1 MYLNRVI
8 IVGRLGRDP
17 ESRFTN
23 SGDAVT
29 NFSVATTERWKN
41 KDGEQQEKTEWHRV
55 TMFGKVAEI
64 AAQYLKKGSECLVEG
79 KLQTRKYE
87 KDGQDHYATEIVG
100 HTLQLGAKPGGD
112 SDSEERQG
120 SRRQSSAAE
129 TKTKPGKNVDDL
141 DDDIPF

>member
-1 MYLNRVI
+1 MYLNRVV

-100 HTLQLGAKPGGD
+100 HTLQLGAKAHGADGEDP
-112 SDSEERQG
+112 SPQQRA
-120 SRRQSSAAE
+120 RAE
-129 TKTKPGKNVDDL
+129 PPKGRGKNVDDL
-141 DDDIPF
+141 EEDIPF

>member
-1 MYLNRVI
+1 MI

-100 HTLQLGAKPGGD
+100 HTLQLVAKPGGD